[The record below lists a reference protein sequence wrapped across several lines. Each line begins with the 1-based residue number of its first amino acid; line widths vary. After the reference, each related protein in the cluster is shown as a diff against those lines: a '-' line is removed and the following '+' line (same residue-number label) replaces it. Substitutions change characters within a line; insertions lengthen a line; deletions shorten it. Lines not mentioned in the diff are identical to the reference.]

1 MIITDHY
8 INTCNIIESMTD
20 AVALVN
26 DLEKTLILKHLVE
39 QVRFNLNKEVCIQN
53 CFKKA
58 RFNLS
63 NLKEYVSKYMHSFK
77 KFFKMKF

>member
-39 QVRFNLNKEVCIQN
+39 QVRFKLNEEVYIHN
-53 CFKKA
+53 CFKKT

-63 NLKEYVSKYMHSFK
+63 V
-77 KFFKMKF
+77 